1 MEESLVFG
9 TISLAVILGG
19 IAVIALGMFQRTKVL
34 EMTHRERLA
43 MIERGLVPPPSEHA
57 EMRGDPM
64 RGVVTTKVRRSMTLG
79 ILLIGTGLGLGMLIG
94 FAGGAPD
101 AAVGV
106 GGAVVVVGGA
116 LVVNALVMARGPTPA
131 PPVANTQVPAVPST
145 FARRDPTD
153 LS

>member
-1 MEESLVFG
+1 MNDYLITLTIPLV
-9 TISLAVILGG
+9 VIIGG
-19 IAVIALGMFQRTKVL
+19 VVVIALGMFQRTKVL
-34 EMTHRERLA
+34 EMAHRERLA

-57 EMRGDPM
+57 EMRGDPV
-64 RGVVTTKVRRSMTLG
+64 RGVLTAKVRRSMTLG
-79 ILLIGTGLGLGMLIG
+79 ILLIGLGLGLGMLIG

-116 LVVNALVMARGPTPA
+116 LVVNALVMARGPAPA
-131 PPVANTQVPAVPST
+131 PNTQVPAVPST